1 MSKPTESTSKEGRLY
16 EVDAESVSG
25 ATVDANSVSSST
37 IGSTSADFTE
47 WMDLDPIGT
56 APSHENG
63 RIALADG
70 VDWDPDADGAGEL
83 VISDGASWIEIV
95 DFGGTL

>member
-25 ATVDANSVSSST
+25 GTIDANSVSGTSISST
-37 IGSTSADFTE
+37 TGDFTD
-47 WMDLDPIGT
+47 WVDLDPLT
-56 APSHENG
+56 AAPSHENG

-70 VDWDPDADGAGEL
+70 ANWDPDGDGAAEL
-83 VISDGASWIEIV
+83 VISDGAAWIEIV
-95 DFGGTL
+95 DFGATL